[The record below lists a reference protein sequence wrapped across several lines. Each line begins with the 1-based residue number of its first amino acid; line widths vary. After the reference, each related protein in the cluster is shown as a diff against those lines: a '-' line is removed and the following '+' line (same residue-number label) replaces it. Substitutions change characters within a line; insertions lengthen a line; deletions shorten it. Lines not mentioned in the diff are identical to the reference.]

1 MSASPW
7 SLPFNLL
14 VELLVAALIV
24 IGALFTAL
32 GSFGL
37 LRLRDFYSR
46 LHGPTKATT
55 LGVGSLLI
63 ASSVY
68 FSRLGDGLSLHEVLV
83 AVFLF
88 ITAPVGA
95 HLMAKAALHLRV
107 RGQTGLPPDDLL
119 NGPDDGTLDPS
130 STESSPQDAKSIL
143 KDASK
148 EKG

>member
-1 MSASPW
+1 VSAPTW
-7 SLPFNLL
+7 NLPLDLL
-14 VELLVAALIV
+14 VELLVAALIL

-46 LHGPTKATT
+46 LHSPTKATT

-63 ASSVY
+63 ASSIY
-68 FSRLGDGLSLHEVLV
+68 FSQLRDGLSLHEVLV

-107 RGQTGLPPDDLL
+107 RGETGLPPDDLL
-119 NGPDDGTLDPS
+119 DGTDAETPDPS
-130 STESSPQDAKSIL
+130 AGEVDSNRR
-143 KDASK
+143 
-148 EKG
+148 